1 MFCPLSHGFNSDCPD
16 VVDMLTYNTSLLE
29 IKKLSMVTEAFMR
42 YWSGLYP
49 EVTKEVIEKGVN
61 LMLQTA
67 IRLLGKKAKAIGV
80 VLAIE
85 DKKTSNPDDDEA
97 E

>member
-1 MFCPLSHGFNSDCPD
+1 
-16 VVDMLTYNTSLLE
+16 
-29 IKKLSMVTEAFMR
+29 
-42 YWSGLYP
+42 
-49 EVTKEVIEKGVN
+49 
-61 LMLQTA
+61 MLQTA